1 MGTAAT
7 HPECQ
12 PGLTSLNKMIII
24 TLLSSPLSFY
34 PGYEWAP
41 GPGLIAGCVSIM
53 MSGEMMMN

>member
-12 PGLTSLNKMIII
+12 PGLTSLNKIIII
-24 TLLSSPLSFY
+24 TRLTLLLNFCL
-34 PGYEWAP
+34 GYEWAP